1 VVVARGVPFRQRG
14 YLSYHPDTALV
25 TTWKML
31 IRYWNL
37 FYYSIA
43 DDLTVIDDTLNW
55 ALLFFHEHELYFG
68 SKIPRG

>member
-1 VVVARGVPFRQRG
+1 
-14 YLSYHPDTALV
+14 LV
-25 TTWKML
+25 TTWKRW

-68 SKIPRG
+68 RKIPRG